1 MNRITKVTPDGSWSV
16 ANVPGAEIP
25 DGLYG
30 ALCKLKDYEDICSSP
45 RIVASYMDDAL
56 GPVRYRLI
64 DEDAEELT
72 GAEYRDFMQQVKI
85 EEVLRLACLDKLYTP
100 ADCRLITPE
109 EYDREYGE
117 DDHG

>member
-1 MNRITKVTPDGSWSV
+1 MKKKIRICLEVQGLGEDECGTPWPAG
-16 ANVPGAEIP
+16 
-25 DGLYG
+25 
-30 ALCKLKDYEDICSSP
+30 ICLT
-45 RIVASYMDDAL
+45 L
-56 GPVRYRLI
+56 G

-72 GAEYRDFMQQVKI
+72 GAEYRDCMQQVKI